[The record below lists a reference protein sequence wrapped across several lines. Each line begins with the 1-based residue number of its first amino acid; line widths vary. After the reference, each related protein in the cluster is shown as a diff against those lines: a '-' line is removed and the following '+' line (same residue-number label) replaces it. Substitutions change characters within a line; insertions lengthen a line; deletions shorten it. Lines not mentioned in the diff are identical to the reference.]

1 MAGYWTGFAATGTPS
16 AMGFVAWPAYDPANE
31 SVLVFEDGADAD
43 TQGSSMKCDF
53 WDGIA
58 AE

>member
-1 MAGYWTGFAATGTPS
+1 
-16 AMGFVAWPAYDPANE
+16 MGFVAWPAYDPANE